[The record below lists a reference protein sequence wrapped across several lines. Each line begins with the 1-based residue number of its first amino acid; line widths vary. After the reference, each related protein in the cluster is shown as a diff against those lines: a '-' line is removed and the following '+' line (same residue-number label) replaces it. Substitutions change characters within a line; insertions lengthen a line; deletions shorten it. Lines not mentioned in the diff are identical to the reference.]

1 MESKIYAVID
11 TNVIV
16 SALISKSLDSNP
28 VKVVQAITQDRI
40 IPIYN
45 DEILQEYK
53 EVLSR
58 PKFHLDET
66 LIMMFLRAIVMDGL
80 WLDRTKAGEEYFP
93 DPKDVVFYEI
103 AMSKEGSYLVTGNI
117 KHFPAKPFVVTPAEM
132 IGILEQKF
140 PSYSTS
146 QGE

>member
-53 EVLSR
+53 RYSQ
-58 PKFHLDET
+58 
-66 LIMMFLRAIVMDGL
+66 
-80 WLDRTKAGEEYFP
+80 DRNSIWMKR
-93 DPKDVVFYEI
+93 
-103 AMSKEGSYLVTGNI
+103 
-117 KHFPAKPFVVTPAEM
+117 
-132 IGILEQKF
+132 
-140 PSYSTS
+140 
-146 QGE
+146 